1 MRKVGLGLLVALM
14 AAPLFAQLGME
25 LTMSRLT
32 FMQYEPVFA
41 CVTIRNDSGK
51 ALIFGKDPRLQ
62 GFLLFDIRDSAGRP
76 AEKLSNEDIIIDS
89 LVLGP
94 GETKSLVF
102 QISRYYNLRSLGVYR
117 IHAYVSHVM
126 LPNEYRTKDVRF
138 TVDTGAEMWR
148 RDVGVPVFN
157 QTENVDP
164 LVGEQRSYSLR
175 SLTDNSIRYFYLV
188 IESKNKVFGVMRLGE
203 AMARELFK
211 ADVDMLSRFHV
222 LLPVTPKI
230 FHYMVFELNGDNSV
244 NKYLRTTDTIPSLV
258 RDPVSGKVM
267 VSGGSD
273 AIPGVDFDD
282 PAAGKLSAEQVMQ
295 RTYEDGVAP
304 GTKKNE
310 GLVDLGKSKK
320 NTPAPIEPQAQ

>member
-1 MRKVGLGLLVALM
+1 MGKVVLWLLLALISTP
-14 AAPLFAQLGME
+14 AFAQLGME
-25 LTMSRLT
+25 LTMSRST

-51 ALIFGKDPRLQ
+51 ALVFGKDPHLQ
-62 GFLLFDIRDSAGRP
+62 GFLLFDIVDSFGRP
-76 AEKLSNEDIIIDS
+76 VEKVGKEDIIVDS

-102 QISRYYNLRSLGVYR
+102 QISQFYNLRKLGIYR
-117 IHAYVSHVM
+117 ARAYVSHAM
-126 LPNEYRTKDVRF
+126 LPNEYQTKDIRF
-138 TVDTGAEMWR
+138 TVDSGAEMWR

-157 QTENVDP
+157 QSENVNP
-164 LVGEQRSYSLR
+164 QGEQRSYSLR

-188 IESKNKVFGVMRLGE
+188 IEDKKKIYGVMRLGE
-203 AMARELFK
+203 AMAREPFK

-273 AIPGVDFDD
+273 ALPGVDFKD
-282 PAAGKLSAEQVMQ
+282 PNAGKLSAEQVMQ

-320 NTPAPIEPQAQ
+320 SNSAQPKPPTQ